1 MTSYPVAQYGG
12 ENQQH
17 ETYNEP
23 PPFNPY
29 SLHRPQESYDQN
41 HYSQPYTD
49 EPSNPL
55 PQAQPV
61 QSLAP
66 VNKEASAFSPD
77 EFAPPSRKDP
87 SARNLRAWRYEQ
99 GRPLWTRGSR
109 PGCFCRF
116 FFCTF
121 FITLFLIV
129 GIVLSLALWIRPPD
143 IIVGSINGS
152 SSVVAQGATVLNDG
166 IEVNLG
172 LPVEVVNP
180 NYFSAKLTNVHAD
193 IIYPI
198 NNTLIGNGTLKNV
211 DLPSHTTT
219 TFTFPFSLHYTEA
232 IDPNRAILEDL
243 IAKCGGSQKDLTI
256 TYKLTVGVKV
266 FFITVS
272 PTISNPISFPCPIP
286 ESTLQGA

>member
-87 SARNLRAWRYEQ
+87 CVASACTLASLTIFCDRSARNLRAWRYEQ
-99 GRPLWTRGSR
+99 GRPLWTRVSIHWLSVVTEDDDMDSSAFQGSR

-129 GIVLSLALWIRPPD
+129 GIVLSLALVRRYGRASRLHTDPDFQWIRPPD

-152 SSVVAQGATVLNDG
+152 VRWA
-166 IEVNLG
+166 
-172 LPVEVVNP
+172 
-180 NYFSAKLTNVHAD
+180 
-193 IIYPI
+193 
-198 NNTLIGNGTLKNV
+198 
-211 DLPSHTTT
+211 
-219 TFTFPFSLHYTEA
+219 
-232 IDPNRAILEDL
+232 
-243 IAKCGGSQKDLTI
+243 
-256 TYKLTVGVKV
+256 
-266 FFITVS
+266 
-272 PTISNPISFPCPIP
+272 
-286 ESTLQGA
+286 